1 MNKEYDILPYTFE
14 KAEYYNVVVK
24 PSTNKHKKI
33 DVFKPTG
40 EKIAECGGKNYL
52 DYPHYL
58 KLEQAGEY
66 PKGYA
71 FERRQL
77 YKKRHK
83 YDKLPAGIWA
93 NRLLW

>member
-1 MNKEYDILPYTFE
+1 MNKDYEILTYTLE
-14 KAEYYNVVVK
+14 KAEYYNVKVK
-24 PSTNKHKKI
+24 PSTNKHKKL
-33 DVFKPTG
+33 DVFKANG
-40 EKIAECGGKNYL
+40 EKIAEIGGKNYL

-58 KLEQAGEY
+58 KAEKAGEY
-66 PKGYA
+66 PVGYA
-71 FERRQL
+71 SERRAL

>member
-1 MNKEYDILPYTFE
+1 MNKPYEIFPYTFE
-14 KAEYYNVVVK
+14 KAEYYNVTVK

-33 DVFKPTG
+33 DVYNASG
-40 EKIAECGGKNYL
+40 IKIAECGGKNYL
-52 DYPHYL
+52 DFPHYL

-71 FERRQL
+71 YERKRL
-77 YKKRHK
+77 YKIRHK